1 MQERELSIIREYE
14 SKLLARE
21 EENAVQDLSSSAALS
36 GSLARLSHILR
47 QFLRSLG
54 GEGVEQLADHDDR
67 EPWTMSAAAQHA
79 LERECE
85 LARLEKENEEL
96 RLMLDMVGYDHGKD
110 ASEAGPF
117 TFDPARMVASCRP
130 EANVMG
136 VEGYDR

>member
-1 MQERELSIIREYE
+1 VQERELSIIQEYE

-21 EENAVQDLSSSAALS
+21 EENAAQDLSSSAALS

-54 GEGVEQLADHDDR
+54 GEGVEQLAAHDDR
-67 EPWTMSAAAQHA
+67 EPWTTSAAAQHA

-96 RLMLDMVGYDHGKD
+96 RLMLDMVGYDDGKG

-130 EANVMG
+130 EANVTG
-136 VEGYDR
+136 VEVYDR